1 MTNPSDSRP
10 VRLQRSELA
19 VPAIRKDFFE
29 KAAQGPADVI
39 FLDLED
45 AVPPELKLEARALA
59 IAGLNEVDWG
69 AKVMAVRVNG
79 LDTPWAVHDIIDV
92 VEACPRLDMILLP
105 KAASAFDV
113 RFVETILASIEQDKG
128 RAKRIG
134 IEVLIETAMGVAN
147 VEEIAAS
154 SPRLEAM
161 IFGVGDYSISM
172 GIFDAR
178 IGAPSPDYAVLS
190 DADAAGLRSLHWN
203 DHWHFAK
210 ARIATACR
218 AWGLRPIDGPYVD
231 IGDPQ
236 GYRNTAQRAQAL
248 GFEGKWAIHPS
259 QAPLANEVFTPST
272 EVVASARKMMD
283 VIADAQARRIGAVSV
298 DGKLIDMAMVK
309 LADRITRRVELIR
322 QRDAIMPQGAG
333 AR

>member
-1 MTNPSDSRP
+1 MSNSIQSRP

-19 VPAIRKDFFE
+19 VPAIRDDFFE
-29 KAAQGPADVI
+29 KAARGPSDVI

-45 AVPPELKLEARALA
+45 AVPPEFKVKARTQV
-59 IAGLNEVDWG
+59 IAGLNEIDWG
-69 AKVMAVRVNG
+69 NKTMAVRVNG
-79 LDTPWAVHDIIDV
+79 LDTPWAVRDIIDV

-105 KAASAFDV
+105 KAGSAFDV
-113 RFVETILASIEQDKG
+113 RFVETILESIERSKG
-128 RAKRIG
+128 YAKQIG
-134 IEVLIETAMGVAN
+134 IEVLIETAIGVAN

-154 SPRLEAM
+154 SSRLEAM

-178 IGAPSPDYAVLS
+178 IGAPSPNYTVLTDPDS
-190 DADAAGLRSLHWN
+190 SGVRTLHWN

-210 ARIATACR
+210 ARIANACR

-231 IGDPQ
+231 IADPE
-236 GYRNTAQRAQAL
+236 GYRNAALRGLAL

-259 QAPLANEVFTPST
+259 QAPIANEVFTPSAEVT
-272 EVVASARKMMD
+272 ESAQKMMD
-283 VIADAQARRIGAVSV
+283 AVTVAQARGIGAVSV

-309 LADRITRRVELIR
+309 LADKINRRVQLIAER
-322 QRDAIMPQGAG
+322 G
-333 AR
+333 